1 MSDNITAQELIEFYT
16 NGKRKF
22 RNADLRGAD
31 LRQVIL
37 SEADLQGSYLRWAD
51 LQGATLDNA
60 NLTWADLQ
68 RANLSDASLNKAVLS
83 EANLR
88 SCNLQWTDF
97 QEAQLKGAAL
107 IGSNLACS
115 NLRGASLRLAN
126 LKGANLDQAQLPEA
140 DLRVAT
146 LVEAKLL
153 DADLQGAKLQEANSI
168 GANLTGA
175 NLQGANLQGASFQEA
190 KLNGANLQWANL
202 QGASLQRADLQEAKL
217 FGANLTGA
225 NLMEARLPSLANMQG
240 AQLQGAQLQGVKL
253 PRGENLEAVM
263 LPNGSIPYE
272 EASSPQRKKG
282 LAVRSTKNSSLSE
295 KKADKSPQKSLESN
309 SPTNTLNSSDRN
321 LTTTYNGK
329 VIEAQE
335 QIVYKSRLS
344 AAEERLDL
352 NGGFKTSSITIAHR
366 RGPSKL
372 RQELL
377 AAYNR
382 QCAISSCNAEP
393 VLEATLL
400 IPNSLHNNFNVS
412 DGLLL
417 RADIHTLFD
426 LYLIAIEPDTMKVLV
441 APSLQETSYGE
452 FHSQL
457 LQTPILEE
465 FKPNRRALQW
475 HYNWCQWLKE

>member
-1 MSDNITAQELIEFYT
+1 MPHNITARELIEFYA
-16 NGKRKF
+16 NGIRKF

-31 LRQVIL
+31 LRQVNL
-37 SEADLQGSYLRWAD
+37 SEADLQGSYLRWAE
-51 LQGATLDNA
+51 LQGAMLDNA

-68 RANLSDASLNKAVLS
+68 RANLSDASLNKAMLS

-126 LKGANLDQAQLPEA
+126 LKGANLDQARLVEA

-168 GANLTGA
+168 GANLMGA
-175 NLQGANLQGASFQEA
+175 NLQGANLMGASFQEA
-190 KLNGANLQWANL
+190 KLNRANLQWANL

-225 NLMEARLPSLANMQG
+225 NLMETKLPSLVNMQG
-240 AQLQGAQLQGVKL
+240 AQLQGAQLKGVKL
-253 PRGENLEAVM
+253 PKGENLEAAM

-272 EASSPQRKKG
+272 ETSNSQTRGSLAPSSAK
-282 LAVRSTKNSSLSE
+282 SSSLSG
-295 KKADKSPQKSLESN
+295 KKANKSPENNLGSN
-309 SPTNTLNSSDRN
+309 SPTKTLLSDSN
-321 LTTTYNGK
+321 LITYNGK
-329 VIEAQE
+329 VIGSQE
-335 QIVYKSRLS
+335 QLLYRSRLLT
-344 AAEERLDL
+344 AAEQRLDL
-352 NGGFKTSSITIAHR
+352 DGGLKTSSITIAHR
-366 RGPSKL
+366 RGPSNL
-372 RQELL
+372 RQGLL

-400 IPNSLHNNFNVS
+400 IPNSLQHNFQVS

-426 LYLIAIEPDTMKVLV
+426 LYLIAIEPDTMRVLV

-457 LQTPILEE
+457 LQTPLLEE
-465 FKPNRRALQW
+465 FKPNKRALQW

>member
-1 MSDNITAQELIEFYT
+1 MPNNITAQELIEFYA
-16 NGKRKF
+16 NGRRKF

-31 LRQVIL
+31 LRQVTL

-51 LQGATLDNA
+51 LQGAKLDNA

-68 RANLSDASLNKAVLS
+68 RANLSDATLNKALLS

-126 LKGANLDQAQLPEA
+126 LKGANLDQAQLAEA

-253 PRGENLEAVM
+253 PRGENLEAAM

-272 EASSPQRKKG
+272 EASNSQRRGG
-282 LAVRSTKNSSLSE
+282 LAPPSTKSSSLSG
-295 KKADKSPQKSLESN
+295 KKANKSPQKSLESN
-309 SPTNTLNSSDRN
+309 SPTKMLWSDRN
-321 LTTTYNGK
+321 LTTYNGK
-329 VIEAQE
+329 VIEGAQE
-335 QIVYKSRLS
+335 QLYKSRLTA
-344 AAEERLDL
+344 AAEQRLDMD
-352 NGGFKTSSITIAHR
+352 GGFKTSSITIAHR

-400 IPNSLHNNFNVS
+400 IPNSLRHNFQVS

-426 LYLIAIEPDTMKVLV
+426 LYLIAIEPDTMRVLV

-457 LQTPILEE
+457 LHSPILEE
-465 FKPNRRALQW
+465 FKPNRKALQW